1 MRVRYRHRI
10 RSGEMDTSRV
20 RPGDAV
26 ESPKGL
32 GEVVAVHDAVV
43 DVTARDAGERI
54 YSTKIFT
61 FPWEEV
67 TIMLDP
73 NDARVPAS
81 TYRASKFVVV
91 GELFR
96 QHHFEVAASLSAIED
111 RVYRLAQRDD
121 ALTPEDVAAPFR
133 DYPIAI
139 AQWAVPAVAED
150 VERVLGYRPQLE
162 SRQDVIVA
170 MRALKN
176 DMRMSINIAKD
187 KGYGVDDI
195 ADLKIAM
202 GSIDDA
208 IERMEQ
214 IDDEEW
220 AAVVEPLAMW
230 RSDLPKQ
237 LKTLL
242 PMPKPSSNPSSR
254 IVEHAPERGPAPSTT
269 LEPGDDEED
278 EPAPTEA
285 TSPASSSPM
294 TTPYAHAIV
303 DARQYQTKG
312 SLNLVWA
319 EVGMPVFTSTGTE
332 AEIAD
337 VLPHAVKIKS
347 RGSGTSTTAH
357 TLRLQLQNGYQG
369 PRVQLTPEEAKP
381 ILVSNKWL
389 KMAAFEVTAL
399 SMNDIRKMVGPNSGS
414 FAILTSWKDS
424 LSKSMNQQLFGEFI
438 GELQRMGARY
448 EKLRGQYFGPDG
460 KMVAEKSVLIFD
472 IPKSDAQELAA
483 SFSQDSYIYKEPGDA
498 PIGCYKTDGSGVWWA
513 RDEQGVLPASQAMQV
528 APRDS
533 EHEDLWS
540 KGPKGSLSFE
550 FPIDFNKLEPLD
562 EPVTKAAALVHDD
575 PKNPKKVWVLRNEH
589 GEKPSDVTFNSI
601 PFIPSDEGGARRSVP
616 RPDFDT
622 EDQVSMEGVETEQ
635 CFASVDDMVEFY
647 SPPTY
652 RMYQRAG
659 FAPEEVLASRVW
671 ESPSGQLKFE
681 PKTSFWPWSQVNRS
695 RGKKLSRDRAKLVS
709 REERQMANDWEAFER
724 DRQYG
729 IDAKR
734 PATIPTT
741 EELRKELMYENRP
754 GKELGDAVFKSA
766 GAFEDIEYVGLKLV
780 EDARLQA
787 RTLLATLEELAAFV
801 PGVPVTPEDAEAA
814 ERFQAALR
822 PLLPLLALRHRLDGV
837 VAQAEAPRG

>member
-54 YSTKIFT
+54 YGTKIFT

-269 LEPGDDEED
+269 MEPGDDVED
-278 EPAPTEA
+278 ETPAPTEA
-285 TSPASSSPM
+285 MSPASSGPM
-294 TTPYAHAIV
+294 TTPYAHPIV
-303 DARQYQTKG
+303 DARQHQTKG

-381 ILVSNKWL
+381 ILASNKWL

-399 SMNDIRKMVGPNSGS
+399 SMNDRKMVGPNSGS

-528 APRDS
+528 APRDG

-562 EPVTKAAALVHDD
+562 EPVTKA
-575 PKNPKKVWVLRNEH
+575 
-589 GEKPSDVTFNSI
+589 
-601 PFIPSDEGGARRSVP
+601 
-616 RPDFDT
+616 
-622 EDQVSMEGVETEQ
+622 
-635 CFASVDDMVEFY
+635 
-647 SPPTY
+647 
-652 RMYQRAG
+652 
-659 FAPEEVLASRVW
+659 
-671 ESPSGQLKFE
+671 
-681 PKTSFWPWSQVNRS
+681 
-695 RGKKLSRDRAKLVS
+695 
-709 REERQMANDWEAFER
+709 
-724 DRQYG
+724 
-729 IDAKR
+729 
-734 PATIPTT
+734 
-741 EELRKELMYENRP
+741 
-754 GKELGDAVFKSA
+754 A

-814 ERFQAALR
+814 ERFQSALR